1 MHPLME
7 ILMPEAVLIL
17 GATLVL
23 LAGLSR
29 AASGRAALLALL
41 TIAVA
46 LWLAGRLVDA
56 PIEAA
61 GVTSLH
67 QGPLV
72 WYARLIT
79 LSIGALI
86 VLVNRHVP
94 DEAER
99 GEYFSLILFSLA
111 GISLVAVANHL
122 VLFFLALEL
131 VSVPTYILIGLSRR
145 DIRAQEAAGKYFF
158 LGAFAAAI
166 MLYGFSFLYGYAGT
180 MTMFGSTG
188 SISASLSAP
197 GALHDP
203 LILVGLLLSLAGMA
217 FKIAAFPLHFYV
229 ADVYQGAASPVT
241 GLLGFVPKFAG
252 FLALIQLL
260 TLTGWR
266 FGDEIYWLLWA
277 MAAVTMTVGNTLAL
291 MQHNVKR
298 MLAYSGVAHSGYMLV
313 AIVAGPA
320 LASPERGPLR
330 DGLAALLFYMTVYGI
345 MNLGCFTALSY
356 FRKPGVDDPDESAET
371 TDDLAGIARKHPWAA
386 LALSLC
392 VLGLMGFPLTGGFI
406 GKLYIISAALSA
418 GGEVVSG
425 ASAARQTGMYVLV
438 VLLAL
443 NAAVAAAYYLR
454 ILASCYLRKATA
466 ALTPMRCHALQFSL
480 AVCALI
486 AIALFVRPGLLFG
499 ESKRAVGEVSKL
511 SRRTAV
517 VATNELGEPPE
528 LNPIPPAADF

>member
-1 MHPLME
+1 MLAMHPLIE
-7 ILMPEAVLIL
+7 ILMPEVVLIL

-29 AASGRAALLALL
+29 AASGRVVLFALVS
-41 TIAVA
+41 IAVA
-46 LWLAGRLVDA
+46 LWQATRLVDA
-56 PIEAA
+56 PVEAV
-61 GVTSLH
+61 GLSSLH

-79 LSIGALI
+79 LSVGALI

-99 GEYFSLILFSLA
+99 GEFFSLVLFSLA
-111 GISLVAVANHL
+111 GISLVAVANNL

-166 MLYGFSFLYGYAGT
+166 TLYGFSFLYGYAGT
-180 MTMFGSTG
+180 MTMFGSSG
-188 SISASLSAP
+188 SISASLSVP

-203 LILVGLLLSLAGMA
+203 LVLVGLLLSLAGMA

-291 MQHNVKR
+291 MQHNIKR

-313 AIVAGPA
+313 AIVAGPT

-330 DGLAALLFYMTVYGI
+330 DGLAAVLFYMTAYGI
-345 MNLGCFTALSY
+345 MNLGCFTALTY

-371 TDDLAGIARKHPWAA
+371 TDDLAGIARKHPWPA

-418 GGEVVSG
+418 GGEVVAG
-425 ASAARQTGMYVLV
+425 ASASRQIGMYVLV
-438 VLLAL
+438 VILAL

-454 ILASCYLRKATA
+454 ILASCYLKKATA
-466 ALTPMRCHALQFSL
+466 PLTPLRCHALQFSL
-480 AVCALI
+480 AICALI
-486 AIALFVRPGLLFG
+486 AIALFIRPGILFG
-499 ESKRAVGEVSKL
+499 ESKRAVGEVSQL
-511 SRRTAV
+511 SRKTAV
-517 VATNELGEPPE
+517 VATSE
-528 LNPIPPAADF
+528 